1 MKATEKRPL
10 HTWAYFFPRGRFVER
25 GSDTNIRRMYI
36 LDESL
41 SGELVSPSPTKYF
54 HVGKKINALGLR
66 EQKERLLCHF
76 E

>member
-1 MKATEKRPL
+1 
-10 HTWAYFFPRGRFVER
+10 
-25 GSDTNIRRMYI
+25 MYI

-41 SGELVSPSPTKYF
+41 SGELVSSSPTKYF
-54 HVGKKINALGLR
+54 HVGKKKIINALGLR